1 MLRPVITRQGTRF
14 YRSLRKP
21 FSSVGTDKTPIK
33 HVIITGASGGIGRA
47 IASRFASEGAKCTL
61 IGRTESKLQASLREL
76 STLRDH
82 RIVVGDVGKEAFWK
96 DLAKK
101 MKEDKDHCDVLVNAA
116 GITHYSLLVRT
127 PAATVDEVIDTNLRG
142 TILGCQHMIKDMMR
156 KKTGTF
162 KPCCIINIASLLGV
176 KGGRGSS
183 VYAASKAGV
192 LGFTRALAAEAGPS
206 GVRVNAVV
214 PGYIETEMT
223 SGMEPALFESTKNA
237 IPLQRFGTAEEVAD
251 AAFFLAANQYA
262 NNCTLNL
269 DGGLSAV

>member
-1 MLRPVITRQGTRF
+1 MMLRPIITRQGTRF
-14 YRSLRKP
+14 YQPLRRH
-21 FSSVGTDKTPIK
+21 FSSGASDKTPIK

-47 IASRFASEGAKCTL
+47 IASRFALEGAKCTL
-61 IGRTESKLQASLREL
+61 IGRTESKLEASLKGL
-76 STLRDH
+76 SAQGDH
-82 RIVVGDVGKEAFWK
+82 QVVVGDVGKEAFWK

-101 MKEDKDHCDVLVNAA
+101 LKEEKNHCDVLVNAA

-127 PAATVDEVIDTNLRG
+127 LAARVDEVIDTNLRG
-142 TILGCQHMIKDMMR
+142 TILGCQYMVKDMMR
-156 KKTGTF
+156 KKTG
-162 KPCCIINIASLLGV
+162 CIINIASLLGV

-214 PGYIETEMT
+214 PGYIETEMV

>member
-1 MLRPVITRQGTRF
+1 MMLRPAITRQGTLF
-14 YRSLRKP
+14 HQSLRKL
-21 FSSVGTDKTPIK
+21 FSSRDTDKTPIK

-47 IASRFASEGAKCTL
+47 IASRFASEGARCTL
-61 IGRTESKLQASLREL
+61 IGRTESKLQTSLRGL
-76 STLRDH
+76 SALRDH
-82 RIVVGDVGKEAFWK
+82 QIVVGDVGKEAFWK

-101 MKEDKDHCDVLVNAA
+101 MKEDKDHC
-116 GITHYSLLVRT
+116 
-127 PAATVDEVIDTNLRG
+127 
-142 TILGCQHMIKDMMR
+142 
-156 KKTGTF
+156 
-162 KPCCIINIASLLGV
+162 CIINISSLLGV
-176 KGGRGSS
+176 KSGRGSS

-192 LGFTRALAAEAGPS
+192 LGFTRALAAEAGPA

>member
-1 MLRPVITRQGTRF
+1 MMLHPIITRQGTRF
-14 YRSLRKP
+14 YQPLRKH
-21 FSSVGTDKTPIK
+21 FSSAASDKTPIK

-47 IASRFASEGAKCTL
+47 IASRFALEGARCTL
-61 IGRTESKLQASLREL
+61 IGRTESKLQASLKGL
-76 STLRDH
+76 SAQEDH
-82 RIVVGDVGKEAFWK
+82 HQVVVGDVGKEAFWK

-101 MKEDKDHCDVLVNAA
+101 LKEEKSQCDVLVNAA

-127 PAATVDEVIDTNLRG
+127 PAAKVDEVLDTNLRG
-142 TILGCQHMIKDMMR
+142 TILGCQYMAKDMMR
-156 KKTGTF
+156 KKTG
-162 KPCCIINIASLLGV
+162 CIINIASLLGV

-183 VYAASKAGV
+183 VYAASKAAV
-192 LGFTRALAAEAGPS
+192 LGFTRALAAETGPS
-206 GVRVNAVV
+206 GVRVNTVV
-214 PGYIETEMT
+214 PGYIETEMV

>member
-1 MLRPVITRQGTRF
+1 MMLRPIITRQGTRF
-14 YRSLRKP
+14 HQSLKKS
-21 FSSVGTDKTPIK
+21 FSSGGTDKTPIK

-76 STLRDH
+76 SALRDH

-127 PAATVDEVIDTNLRG
+127 PAARVDEVIDTNLRG
-142 TILGCQHMIKDMMR
+142 TILGC
-156 KKTGTF
+156 
-162 KPCCIINIASLLGV
+162 CIINISSLLGV

-192 LGFTRALAAEAGPS
+192 LGFTRALAAEAGPA

>member
-1 MLRPVITRQGTRF
+1 MLRPTITRQGTRF
-14 YRSLRKP
+14 HQSLRKS
-21 FSSVGTDKTPIK
+21 FSSGDTDKTPIK

-47 IASRFASEGAKCTL
+47 IALRFAMEGAKCTL
-61 IGRTESKLQASLREL
+61 IGRTESKLHKSLRLL
-76 STLRDH
+76 SPLENH
-82 RIVVGDVGKEAFWK
+82 RVVVGDVGKEAFWK

-101 MKEDKDHCDVLVNAA
+101 MKEDKETCNVLVNAA
-116 GITHYSLLVRT
+116 G
-127 PAATVDEVIDTNLRG
+127 
-142 TILGCQHMIKDMMR
+142 
-156 KKTGTF
+156 
-162 KPCCIINIASLLGV
+162 CIINIASLLGV

-183 VYAASKAGV
+183 VYAASKAGI

-223 SGMEPALFESTKNA
+223 SGMDPALFESTKNA

>member
-1 MLRPVITRQGTRF
+1 MLRPIITRQGTRF
-14 YRSLRKP
+14 HQSLRKS
-21 FSSVGTDKTPIK
+21 FSSGDTDKTPIK

-47 IASRFASEGAKCTL
+47 IALRFATEGAKCTL
-61 IGRTESKLQASLREL
+61 IGRTESKLHKSLRLL
-76 STLRDH
+76 SPLENH
-82 RIVVGDVGKEAFWK
+82 RVVVGDVGKEALWK

-101 MKEDKDHCDVLVNAA
+101 MKEDKETCNVLVNAA
-116 GITHYSLLVRT
+116 GITHYSLA
-127 PAATVDEVIDTNLRG
+127 PYGDAS
-142 TILGCQHMIKDMMR
+142 
-156 KKTGTF
+156 
-162 KPCCIINIASLLGV
+162 CIINIASLLGV

-183 VYAASKAGV
+183 VYAASKAGI

-223 SGMEPALFESTKNA
+223 SGMDPALFESTKNA